1 MTRHDLSV
9 KSLRSNLAVRRDAR
23 LKRRSLERQLASY
36 TTESDRLE
44 LDAILSRHSAEETGE
59 PPFDHQPP
67 GDGPLDPRLTG
78 TCVGHPRQ
86 RRRGW
91 PLRFQYRRFT
101 VSTLSL
107 RDSC

>member
-59 PPFDHQPP
+59 LRSIINRQAMD
-67 GDGPLDPRLTG
+67 RLI
-78 TCVGHPRQ
+78 RA
-86 RRRGW
+86 
-91 PLRFQYRRFT
+91 
-101 VSTLSL
+101 
-107 RDSC
+107 